1 MKTYDIYH
9 KGQIIGYVEAGSEL
23 VYNLDGNSSIGRLSP
38 ESNNNPTFIADADW
52 HHKEFNGELVLVGL
66 VPVTREY
73 NYLMVQ
79 MELK

>member
-1 MKTYDIYH
+1 MRTYDIYH

-23 VYNLDGNSSIGRLSP
+23 VYNLDGNSSIGRLSS

-52 HHKEFNGELVLVGL
+52 HHKEFDGEPVLVGL
-66 VPVTREY
+66 VPITREY
-73 NYLMVQ
+73 NCQSQQ